1 MVKQRRTVI
10 SVQYTVKSSQ
20 ELLGRQSVRTT
31 FKLSER
37 SIDALSILACQLG
50 IKQKSLFDHLID
62 DISALK
68 VIAADYN
75 QEEVPAQRV
84 AKTYVIS
91 RRTLENLEKIS
102 TRYQT
107 PRDAL
112 VELSIERI
120 IPLLFQEKEKHEKRK
135 VILKKMYSMIAE
147 GDEILALANSS
158 LDEDDLVYR
167 KIENMMRVVKSS
179 CLDIETCVDRG
190 RKIEEF

>member
-1 MVKQRRTVI
+1 MVKHRKTMI
-10 SVQYTVKSSQ
+10 SIQYSAKSAQ

-37 SIDALSILACQLG
+37 SIDALSILANQLG
-50 IKQKSLFDHLID
+50 IKQKSLFDHLIE
-62 DISALK
+62 DIPALK
-68 VIAADYN
+68 VIAADYD
-75 QEEVPAQRV
+75 QVDTPSQRV

-91 RRTLENLEKIS
+91 RRTLDNLERVS

-135 VILKKMYSMIAE
+135 VILKKMYSMLEE
-147 GDEILALANSS
+147 GDDILALAKSS
-158 LDEDDLVYR
+158 LDEDDPVYR
-167 KIENMMRVVKSS
+167 KIHNMMRAVKSS
-179 CLDIETCVDRG
+179 CSDIETCVERG